1 MGGAARNTKTK
12 RPNFGGRPK
21 GSVNKFTGKAKEA
34 FALAFKGMGGV
45 GALTR
50 WAKRNPGDFFK
61 LYARLIPVEIGGSGE
76 DGAIKIVIS
85 SGDAKM

>member
-1 MGGAARNTKTK
+1 MGEEASSTKTK
-12 RPNFGGRPK
+12 RKSFGGRKK
-21 GSVNKFTGKAKEA
+21 GVPNKFTGKAKEA

-50 WAKRNPGDFFK
+50 WAKRNPSDFYK
-61 LYARLIPVEIGGSGE
+61 LYARLIPVEVAGSGE

-85 SGDAKM
+85 SGDAKL